1 MHLSAFAPLMARTS
15 ISGNCMVDFKFR
27 RKFAR
32 ILSYFLA
39 ERRGLIAILAFSL
52 LSSAFAALQ
61 PWPLKMLIDYGL
73 GDEVVPAS
81 VDSALHA
88 IGFTSSPLVL
98 IGLAATASIFV
109 FAANAALDAATTM
122 TWSRGGQSMVNR
134 LATDLFFH
142 LQRLSLLFHAR
153 RTVGDALSRV
163 TGDAWS
169 VYTIVES
176 LLIAPA
182 KNCMLIVSVG
192 ALAWQLSPPLTLLIL
207 CAVPPLV
214 ASASYFG
221 KRLKNAERVK
231 REAQAH
237 LTAFVPQDSSHGS
250 IITAFALGSFARAAA
265 LGGRYLVALGGRYL
279 AAMALA
285 AGAVSL
291 LGAVAIDSGRHSA

>member
-1 MHLSAFAPLMARTS
+1 
-15 ISGNCMVDFKFR
+15 
-27 RKFAR
+27 
-32 ILSYFLA
+32 
-39 ERRGLIAILAFSL
+39 
-52 LSSAFAALQ
+52 
-61 PWPLKMLIDYGL
+61 
-73 GDEVVPAS
+73 
-81 VDSALHA
+81 
-88 IGFTSSPLVL
+88 
-98 IGLAATASIFV
+98 
-109 FAANAALDAATTM
+109 
-122 TWSRGGQSMVNR
+122 
-134 LATDLFFH
+134 
-142 LQRLSLLFHAR
+142 
-153 RTVGDALSRV
+153 VGDALSRV

-182 KNCMLIVSVG
+182 KNCMRIVSVG

-237 LTAFVPQDSSHGS
+237 LTAFVHQDSSHGS
-250 IITAFALGSFARAAA
+250 IITAFALGSFALAA
-265 LGGRYLVALGGRYL
+265 ALGGRYL